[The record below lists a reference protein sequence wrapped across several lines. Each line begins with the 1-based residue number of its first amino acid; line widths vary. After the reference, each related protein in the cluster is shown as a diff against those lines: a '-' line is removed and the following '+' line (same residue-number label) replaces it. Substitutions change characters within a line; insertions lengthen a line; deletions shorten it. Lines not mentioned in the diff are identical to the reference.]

1 MKKQLNPNSVSKFN
15 LPAPRYA
22 IESGKT
28 LFVEKVPSDFPPDL
42 LAAHLLRAAINA
54 GCEIISVKQGSAR
67 YEFRVQDIVP
77 KEKILELAAL
87 DRIGAFGPSALSL
100 KLSGYEFDRMAGPQS
115 SIYVK
120 PPWNSPEALAQEK
133 TDGSIK

>member
-1 MKKQLNPNSVSKFN
+1 MKRQPNQRSVEKFN
-15 LPAPRYA
+15 LPSPQSV
-22 IESGKT
+22 IQSEKT
-28 LFVEKVPSDFPPDL
+28 LFVEKVPSDFPADL

-54 GCEIISVKQGSAR
+54 GCEIISIKQGAAR

-77 KEKILELAAL
+77 KDKILELAAL

-100 KLSGYEFDRMAGPQS
+100 KLSGYEFDRMTGPQS
-115 SIYVK
+115 TIYIK

-133 TDGSIK
+133 KP